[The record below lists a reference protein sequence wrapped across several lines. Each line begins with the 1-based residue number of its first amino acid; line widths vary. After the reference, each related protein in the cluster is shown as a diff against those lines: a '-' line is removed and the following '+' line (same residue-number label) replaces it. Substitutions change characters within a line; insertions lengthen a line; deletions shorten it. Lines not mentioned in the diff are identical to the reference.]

1 MRWALL
7 FVLMAG
13 SAAAQER
20 RTIEVGQTTCIEVR
34 RAVKSSTVRV
44 EPPEVAQARFDT
56 NLNRLCI
63 DGRHHGEARVTF
75 SGTYRRIVVG
85 SELREE
91 ALPFEHSA
99 AVRVLPPS
107 PDVREIPRTYAL
119 ERGQARRAQLSVFL
133 GPEFS
138 RTAHE
143 DDRWRAVNVEVDRPG
158 IANVRTTVD
167 RHGRLMLEVTGD
179 GGGNVRVKLT
189 GERRVHGDW
198 QQVVRVLNVVV
209 S

>member
-13 SAAAQER
+13 AAAAQER
-20 RTIEVGQTTCIEVR
+20 RTIEVGQTTCIRVR
-34 RAVKSSTVRV
+34 RAVERSTVRV
-44 EPPEVAQARFDT
+44 EPPEVAQARFDN

-63 DGRHHGEARVTF
+63 DGRRHGEARVTF

-85 SELREE
+85 GELREE
-91 ALPFEHSA
+91 GRPFEHSA
-99 AVRVLPPS
+99 AVRVLPPGA
-107 PDVREIPRTYAL
+107 DVREIPRTYAL
-119 ERGQARRAQLSVFL
+119 ERGQVRRAQLSVFL

-138 RTAHE
+138 RTAHQGE
-143 DDRWRAVNVEVDRPG
+143 RWRAVNVEVEEPG

-167 RHGRLMLEVTGD
+167 RHGRLMLEVTGN
-179 GGGNVRVKLT
+179 GSGHVRVELT
-189 GERRVHGDW
+189 GERRVRGDW
-198 QQVVRVLNVVV
+198 QRVVRVLNVVV